1 MKTRHL
7 DPVLHDRDPMLAH
20 AVAAHG
26 AAWRPD
32 LQSIMQLADAGT
44 VDRPSVTLRA
54 YDHRLHWQTG
64 DAQVILTQRWRE
76 FSHGRWGWDVTLT
89 TTARFCDTVGGAL
102 VGRTLDA
109 LIDAPGASAW
119 LIEDVL
125 DGPSM
130 SLVRLRRD
138 GMRS

>member
-1 MKTRHL
+1 MVDVRL
-7 DPVLHDRDPMLAH
+7 DSVLMDRDPMLAH

-32 LQSIMQLADAGT
+32 LQSIMELRDAGT
-44 VDRPSVTLRA
+44 IDRPSVTLRA
-54 YDHRLHWQTG
+54 YDHRLHCQTG
-64 DAQVILTQRWRE
+64 EHQTIVTQRWRE
-76 FSHGRWGWDVTLT
+76 FSHWKWGWDVTLT
-89 TTARFCDTVGGAL
+89 TTARFCETVGGAL

-109 LIDAPGASAW
+109 VIGAPGASAW

-130 SLVRLRRD
+130 SLVRLARS